1 MIRTQTD
8 IVNGRETVTAIWLV
22 RGDDERID
30 VPLYVAKND
39 ELIPYE
45 MQPGDTV
52 TLTVRK
58 EPDADSPILLQIT
71 GAPGQTVIP
80 IRHADTK
87 NLPLGR
93 YSADIQLLTADGL
106 RKTVWPDFEAGSS
119 NRWKV
124 RNTRNFYLV
133 SEVTML

>member
-30 VPLYVAKND
+30 VPLYVARND
-39 ELIPYE
+39 ELVPYE
-45 MQPGDTV
+45 MQPGDTM
-52 TLTVRK
+52 TLTVRN

-71 GAPGQTVIP
+71 SAPGQTVIP

-93 YSADIQLLTADGL
+93 YSADIQLFTADGL

-119 NRWKV
+119 NRWRV

>member
-30 VPLYVAKND
+30 VPLYVARND
-39 ELIPYE
+39 ELVPYE

-52 TLTVRK
+52 TLTVRN

-71 GAPGQTVIP
+71 SAPGQTVIP

-87 NLPLGR
+87 NLPLGH

>member
-30 VPLYVAKND
+30 VPLYVARND
-39 ELIPYE
+39 ELVPYE

-52 TLTVRK
+52 TLTVRN

-71 GAPGQTVIP
+71 SAPGQTVIP

-93 YSADIQLLTADGL
+93 YSADIQLMTADGL

-119 NRWKV
+119 NRWRV

>member
-93 YSADIQLLTADGL
+93 YSADIQVLTADGL